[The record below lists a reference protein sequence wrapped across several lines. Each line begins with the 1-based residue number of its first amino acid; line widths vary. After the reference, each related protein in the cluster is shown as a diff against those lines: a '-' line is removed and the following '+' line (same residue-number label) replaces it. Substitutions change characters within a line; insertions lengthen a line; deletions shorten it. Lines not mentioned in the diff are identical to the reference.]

1 MGYITGGFNG
11 PMIARLAVT
20 AWLALALAAY
30 VSCASAARA
39 EMKQQWDF
47 GVEMARRGAWR
58 EALFRFRRSVE
69 LVPRS
74 AELHNNLAVAYEST
88 GDYLNAHR
96 EYQAAL
102 ELDPKNER
110 IRANFDSFNTFYGDL
125 LEDKP
130 ATAPQGDTP
139 ERAATPR

>member
-1 MGYITGGFNG
+1 MT
-11 PMIARLAVT
+11 ARLAVA
-20 AWLALALAAY
+20 AWLALALAANA
-30 VSCASAARA
+30 SCASAAKA
-39 EMKQQWDF
+39 EMKQQWEF
-47 GVEMARRGAWR
+47 GVEMARRGAWK

-69 LVPRS
+69 LSPRN

-88 GDYLNAHR
+88 GDYRNAHR

-110 IRANFDSFNTFYGDL
+110 IRSNFDSFNTFFGDL

-130 ATAPQGDTP
+130 ADTP
-139 ERAATPR
+139 RSDASERAATPQ

>member
-1 MGYITGGFNG
+1 M
-11 PMIARLAVT
+11 MARSAVA
-20 AWLALALAAY
+20 AWLALALAANA
-30 VSCASAARA
+30 SCASAAKA
-39 EMKQQWDF
+39 EMKQQWEF
-47 GVEMARRGAWR
+47 GVEMARRGAWK

-69 LVPRS
+69 LAPHN

-88 GDYLNAHR
+88 GDYRSAHR

-125 LEDKP
+125 LEDEPVDRPQSDP
-130 ATAPQGDTP
+130 A

>member
-1 MGYITGGFNG
+1 LGYITGGFNG
-11 PMIARLAVT
+11 LMIARLAVT
-20 AWLALALAAY
+20 AWLALALAAN
-30 VSCASAARA
+30 VSCASAAKA

-47 GVEMARRGAWR
+47 GVQMARRGAWR

-88 GDYLNAHR
+88 GDYRNAHH
-96 EYQAAL
+96 EYEAAL

-130 ATAPQGDTP
+130 AAEPQSGAAD
-139 ERAATPR
+139 RAATPR